1 MEAFSFGSYYAGHS
15 FVHRLDPRTKL
26 LVGFGF
32 LFIALASHTFPAL
45 AVLAIGI
52 GISYALARIPA
63 HYAVRS
69 VAPLMVL
76 VAFVAILTLFTEQ
89 SGRVLFH
96 LGFIQISEGS
106 IYSCCFI
113 ACRMFLMMCGMSLVT
128 MTTTTLDLTQAVEK
142 LLMPLA
148 RVGFPAHEIGMI
160 LGIALRFMPQFATE
174 LSQTYQAQVSR
185 GAKVASGPI
194 GSLKFLSSISI
205 PLFASVFRHAE
216 TLASAMDARCYHG
229 EAGRTRLHPL
239 RFCAH
244 DVAAGV
250 FMLALI
256 LCAAAVIILF

>member
-1 MEAFSFGSYYAGHS
+1 M
-15 FVHRLDPRTKL
+15 
-26 LVGFGF
+26 
-32 LFIALASHTFPAL
+32 
-45 AVLAIGI
+45 
-52 GISYALARIPA
+52 ARIPA

-174 LSQTYQAQVSR
+174 LFQTYQAQVSR

-194 GSLKFLSSISI
+194 GSLKFLSSIS
-205 PLFASVFRHAE
+205 SVFRHAE

-239 RFCAH
+239 RFCAY

-256 LCAAAVIILF
+256 LCAAAVIILL